1 MLQATDEGTALLGRA
16 RRRPRATLAVAA
28 TCLLATSLRA
38 GGAFAA
44 RRWRVRGAETA
55 SLAASRGGGGAVSPA
70 DAVSVQSSECG
81 YPAMQLVCTVHLE
94 VNRQRAGDA

>member
-1 MLQATDEGTALLGRA
+1 MSGATDEATALLGRA
-16 RRRPRATLAVAA
+16 RRRPRAALAVAA

-38 GGAFAA
+38 GGALAA
-44 RRWRVRGAETA
+44 RRWRIRGAETA
-55 SLAASRGGGGAVSPA
+55 SLAASRGGGAFSPA